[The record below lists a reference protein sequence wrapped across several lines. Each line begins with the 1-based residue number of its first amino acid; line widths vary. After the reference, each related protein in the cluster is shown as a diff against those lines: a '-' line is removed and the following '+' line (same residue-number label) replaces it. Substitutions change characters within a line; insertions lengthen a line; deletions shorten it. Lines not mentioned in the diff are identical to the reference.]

1 MNDLTSV
8 LLVIVSIMLMVM
20 SYKYHKIVNLLNYTV
35 GKDNNTK
42 CSLDFKV
49 VTKEEFLMDKMKDG
63 IKKETALIYWDKISN
78 SHNVAFKTDDTH
90 YYSVD
95 YINQYLE

>member
-8 LLVIVSIMLMVM
+8 LLIMVSILLMVM
-20 SYKYHKIVNLLNYTV
+20 SYKYHKTVNLLNYTV
-35 GKDNNTK
+35 EKNTNK
-42 CSLDFKV
+42 KRSLDFKV

-63 IKKETALIYWDKISN
+63 MNKETALRCWDEMSKG
-78 SHNVAFKTDDTH
+78 HNVAFKTDDTH
-90 YYSVD
+90 YYSVE